1 MDFLKSGI
9 KTVLGATEPGQQP
22 SPAETVEKLVD
33 RAASST
39 LLEDRRDA
47 CRALKALSRKYR
59 IEVGAQG
66 MPALVSVLQNDCQ
79 DCEIISYALDT
90 LCNVVATEEFDEE
103 ADNPAVSVNVGEQFT
118 EMFIKNPEHVT
129 LVMGY
134 LEEYDFRVR
143 RAAIQLLT
151 TLIQNKTRDLQDHI
165 LISPMGVSKLMDLL
179 SDSREVIRND
189 ALLLLIQLTKGNS
202 NIQKI
207 VAFENAFDKIFDIIR
222 DEGCAEGGIVV
233 EDCLILLLNLLKNNA
248 SNQQF
253 FKEGSYIQRLAPMFE
268 LTNREGEGE
277 QGWAPQKMSNVHCML
292 QVVRSLVTPSNQQQ
306 VVASCQKAMKQ
317 SKLLEALCEILM
329 GSGVPADILTETINA
344 VAEVV
349 RGDADNQEELSK
361 VMAPS
366 TPPRPVIVVLLMS
379 MINEKQMLALRCSV
393 LYSFQCY
400 LYRNTAGQQAVV
412 STLLPSS
419 AADVS
424 SLSTGQLLCTGLF
437 STDSLANWFSSVAL
451 MHTLVDNTSQ
461 KEELLRVLLATPGG
475 QKPITLL
482 EQCTNLLQ
490 QESYKLQS
498 KVGLL
503 MLLSMWLAHCPTA
516 VKTLLQTQG
525 TMAYLT
531 AQISGNEHDEN
542 EYLVQGLCAFLMG
555 LCIQFND
562 NSLAGQKRDEICQL
576 IIKRIGQENFC
587 NKLNEVSRHEAY
599 SRACKQPQIRAKS
612 ANELLLDYEYCKLFK
627 GLEALVVKL
636 VTGFDVNGVELTELT
651 LSSEA
656 SALVAQYKGI
666 IRGLDAQITS
676 LQETVKKLEAK
687 SSEQEQKLVELQT
700 QNHQLTDQNTL
711 LKAQL
716 SALKSNDSSTNSSTP
731 NNENT
736 TNQSN
741 TNQATLEAL
750 NAAQFQTNLYYT
762 ENLRLNQELEN
773 MRKRLQEAIDAAN
786 VANENHHKLQKD
798 QEDLLELLT
807 DQENK
812 IQRYAQQMRAAG
824 LPVEDD
830 NDDSEDQDTSGA
842 DVNVNTQQQPQQ
854 IESVIPTNSLE
865 NSSPSHVMQ
874 NI

>member
-9 KTVLGATEPGQQP
+9 KTVLGSAEPGQQV

-66 MPALVSVLQNDCQ
+66 MSALVQVLQNDAQ

-103 ADNPAVSVNVGEQFT
+103 ADNPTVTVNVGEQFT

-129 LVMGY
+129 LIMGY
-134 LEEYDFRVR
+134 MEEYDFRVR

-151 TLIQNKTRDLQDHI
+151 TMIQNKTRDLQEHV
-165 LISPMGVSKLMDLL
+165 LVSPMGVSKLMDLL
-179 SDSREVIRND
+179 LDSREIIRND

-222 DEGCAEGGIVV
+222 DEGCADGGIVV
-233 EDCLILLLNLLKNNA
+233 EDCLILLLNLLKNNS

-268 LTNREGEGE
+268 LTNKEIDDA
-277 QGWAPQKMSNVHCML
+277 GWAPQKMSNVHCML

-349 RGDADNQEELSK
+349 RGDSENQEQLSK

-393 LYSFQCY
+393 LYSFQCF
-400 LYRNTAGQQAVV
+400 LFRNASGQQAVV

-437 STDSLANWFSSVAL
+437 STDALANWFSAVAL
-451 MHTLVDNTSQ
+451 MHALVENTTQ

-490 QESYKLQS
+490 QDSYKLQS

-516 VKTLLQTQG
+516 VKTLLQSQG

-562 NSLAGQKRDEICQL
+562 NTLPGQKRDDICQL

-599 SRACKQPQIRAKS
+599 SRACKQPQIRSKS
-612 ANELLLDYEYCKLFK
+612 AAELMLDYEYCKLFK

-636 VTGFDVNGVELTELT
+636 VTGFDINGVELTELT

-666 IRGLDAQITS
+666 IRGLDNQITT
-676 LQETVKKLEAK
+676 LQENVKLLENK
-687 SSEQEQKLVELQT
+687 NSEQQQKLSEQQT
-700 QNHQLTDQNTL
+700 LNQQLTDQNTL

-716 SALKSNDSSTNSSTP
+716 TANQGTIINAVNGNANTAPSEASA
-731 NNENT
+731 
-736 TNQSN
+736 Q
-741 TNQATLEAL
+741 LEAQL

-762 ENLRLNQELEN
+762 ENLRLNQEMEML
-773 MRKRLQEAIDAAN
+773 RKRLEESMQAAN
-786 VANENHHKLQKD
+786 SANENYQKLQKD

-807 DQENK
+807 DQDKK
-812 IQRYAQQMRAAG
+812 IQSYAKQMRAAG

-830 NDDSEDQDTSGA
+830 CPADEDDEEDCTGSGVGDEA
-842 DVNVNTQQQPQQ
+842 SSNATK
-854 IESVIPTNSLE
+854 TTA
-865 NSSPSHVMQ
+865 NSSPSHAENV
-874 NI
+874 

>member
-1 MDFLKSGI
+1 MDFLKSGF
-9 KTVLGATEPGQQP
+9 KTVLGATEPGQPP
-22 SPAETVEKLVD
+22 SAAETVEKLVD
-33 RAASST
+33 RASSST

-66 MPALVSVLQNDCQ
+66 MSALVQVLQNDCQ

-90 LCNVVATEEFDEE
+90 LCNIVASEEFEEE
-103 ADNPAVSVNVGEQFT
+103 ADNPTVSVNVGEQFT
-118 EMFIKNPEHVT
+118 EMFIKNPEHVSC
-129 LVMGY
+129 VMGY

-151 TLIQNKTRDLQDHI
+151 TLIQNKTRDLQE
-165 LISPMGVSKLMDLL
+165 LVLVSPMGVSKLMDLL

-207 VAFENAFDKIFDIIR
+207 VAFENAFDKIFDVIR
-222 DEGCAEGGIVV
+222 DEGCADGGIVV
-233 EDCLILLLNLLKNNA
+233 EDCLILLLNLLKNNS

-253 FKEGSYIQRLAPMFE
+253 FKEGSYIQRLAPMFD
-268 LTNREGEGE
+268 LSGKEGEE

-306 VVASCQKAMKQ
+306 VVSSCQKAMKQ

-344 VAEVV
+344 VAEVA
-349 RGDADNQEELSK
+349 RGDADNQDQLSK

-379 MINEKQMLALRCSV
+379 MINEKQLLALRCSV

-400 LYRNTAGQQAVV
+400 LYRNPSGQQAVV

-437 STDSLANWFSSVAL
+437 STDSLANWFSAVAL
-451 MHTLVDNTSQ
+451 MHALVDNTSQ
-461 KEELLRVLLATPGG
+461 KEELLRVLLATSAGG
-475 QKPITLL
+475 HKPITLL

-490 QESYKLQS
+490 QDSYKLQS

-503 MLLSMWLAHCPTA
+503 MLLSMWVAHCPTA

-531 AQISGNEHDEN
+531 AQISGNEHDET

-562 NSLAGQKRDEICQL
+562 NSLNGQKRDDICQL

-612 ANELLLDYEYCKLFK
+612 AVELLLDYEYCKLFK
-627 GLEALVVKL
+627 GLEALVVKM
-636 VTGFDVNGVELTELT
+636 VTGFDVNGIELTELT

-666 IRGLDAQITS
+666 IRGLDNQITT
-676 LQETVKKLEAK
+676 LQETVKKLEARNTD
-687 SSEQEQKLVELQT
+687 QEQKLTELQN
-700 QNHQLTDQNTL
+700 QNHQLMDQNTL

-716 SALKSNDSSTNSSTP
+716 SARKNNDSSTNSSTP
-731 NNENT
+731 NHDNNSPPNNVT
-736 TNQSN
+736 I
-741 TNQATLEAL
+741 EAL

-762 ENLRLNQELEN
+762 ENLRLQQELDN
-773 MRKRLQEAIDAAN
+773 LRKRLQDATDSAN
-786 VANENHHKLQKD
+786 LANENYQKLQKD

-812 IQRYAQQMRAAG
+812 IRCYAEQMRSAG
-824 LPVEDD
+824 LPVDDEGDVED
-830 NDDSEDQDTSGA
+830 S
-842 DVNVNTQQQPQQ
+842 
-854 IESVIPTNSLE
+854 NSDE
-865 NSSPSHVMQ
+865 NINSNHSSLIANSTETSSPQHATQ

>member
-47 CRALKALSRKYR
+47 CRALKALSKKYR

-79 DCEIISYALDT
+79 DCEIVSYALDT
-90 LCNVVATEEFDEE
+90 LCNIVTSEEFDEE
-103 ADNPAVSVNVGEQFT
+103 ADNPEVSVNVGEQFT
-118 EMFIKNPEHVT
+118 EMFIKNSEHVT
-129 LVMGY
+129 LIMGY

-143 RAAIQLLT
+143 RASIQLLT
-151 TLIQNKTRDLQDHI
+151 TLIQNKTRDLQELI
-165 LISPMGVSKLMDLL
+165 LVSPMGVSKLMDLL

-207 VAFENAFDKIFDIIR
+207 VAFENAFDKIFDIIH
-222 DEGCAEGGIVV
+222 DEGCADGGIVV
-233 EDCLILLLNLLKNNA
+233 EDCLILLLNLLKNNS

-268 LTNREGEGE
+268 LTNREVEGE

-306 VVASCQKAMKQ
+306 VVASCQKAMKH

-329 GSGVPADILTETINA
+329 GSGVPADILTETINT

-349 RGDADNQEELSK
+349 RGDPDNQDQLSK

-400 LYRNTAGQQAVV
+400 LYRNASGQQAVV

-437 STDSLANWFSSVAL
+437 STDSLANWFSAVAL
-451 MHTLVDNTSQ
+451 MHALVDNTAQ

-475 QKPITLL
+475 HKPITLL

-503 MLLSMWLAHCPTA
+503 MLLSMWLAHCPPA
-516 VKTLLQTQG
+516 VKTLLESQG
-525 TMAYLT
+525 IMAYLT

-562 NSLAGQKRDEICQL
+562 NSLPGQKRDEICQL

-636 VTGFDVNGVELTELT
+636 VTGFDLNGIELTELT

-666 IRGLDAQITS
+666 IRGLDAQINS
-676 LQETVKKLEAK
+676 LQDTVKQLEAK
-687 SSEQEQKLVELQT
+687 TIKQEQNLTELQT

-716 SALKSNDSSTNSSTP
+716 TALKSNDSSTNSSTP
-731 NNENT
+731 NNENNLQNT
-736 TNQSN
+736 SNANQV
-741 TNQATLEAL
+741 TLEAL

-762 ENLRLNQELEN
+762 ENLRLNQELETL
-773 MRKRLQEAIDAAN
+773 RKRLQEAVESAN
-786 VANENHHKLQKD
+786 TANENYHKLQKD

-812 IQRYAQQMRAAG
+812 IQRYADQMRAAG

-830 NDDSEDQDTSGA
+830 NDETEDA
-842 DVNVNTQQQPQQ
+842 DVESTVVNVNITQKQTLP
-854 IESVIPTNSLE
+854 IANSLE
-865 NSSPSHVMQ
+865 TSSPKHVE

>member
-1 MDFLKSGI
+1 MDFLKSGF
-9 KTVLGATEPGQQP
+9 KTVLGATEPGQPP
-22 SPAETVEKLVD
+22 SAAETVEKLVD
-33 RAASST
+33 RASSST

-66 MPALVSVLQNDCQ
+66 MPALIQVLQNDCQ

-90 LCNVVATEEFDEE
+90 LCNIVATEEFDEE
-103 ADNPAVSVNVGEQFT
+103 ADNPTVSVNVGEQFT
-118 EMFIKNPEHVT
+118 EMFIKNPEHVSC
-129 LVMGY
+129 VMNY

-151 TLIQNKTRDLQDHI
+151 TLIQNKTRDLQEHI
-165 LISPMGVSKLMDLL
+165 LVSPMGVSKLMDLL

-222 DEGCAEGGIVV
+222 DEGCADGGIVV
-233 EDCLILLLNLLKNNA
+233 EDCLILLLNLLKNNS

-268 LTNREGEGE
+268 LSGREGEE

-306 VVASCQKAMKQ
+306 VVSSCQKAMKQ

-344 VAEVV
+344 VAEVA
-349 RGDADNQEELSK
+349 RGDPDNQELLSK

-400 LYRNTAGQQAVV
+400 LYRNPAGQQAVV

-424 SLSTGQLLCTGLF
+424 NLSTGQLLCTGLF
-437 STDSLANWFSSVAL
+437 STDSLANWFSAVAL

-461 KEELLRVLLATPGG
+461 KEELLRVLLATSAGG
-475 QKPITLL
+475 HKPITLL

-503 MLLSMWLAHCPTA
+503 MLLSMWVAHCPTA

-525 TMAYLT
+525 TMGYLT

-562 NSLAGQKRDEICQL
+562 NSLAGQKRDDICQL

-612 ANELLLDYEYCKLFK
+612 AIELLLDYEYCKLFK
-627 GLEALVVKL
+627 GLEALVVKM
-636 VTGFDVNGVELTELT
+636 VTGFDVNGIELTELT

-666 IRGLDAQITS
+666 IRGLDTQITS
-676 LQETVKKLEAK
+676 LQETVKQLESKNTEQDKKLT
-687 SSEQEQKLVELQT
+687 ELQSL
-700 QNHQLTDQNTL
+700 NHQLTDQNTL

-716 SALKSNDSSTNSSTP
+716 GARKNNDSTSTNSSTP
-731 NNENT
+731 NNDNNSSP
-736 TNQSN
+736 TNH
-741 TNQATLEAL
+741 ATVEAL

-762 ENLRLNQELEN
+762 ENLRLQQELEN
-773 MRKRLQEAIDAAN
+773 LRKRLQETTATAN
-786 VANENHHKLQKD
+786 TANENYRKLQKD

-812 IQRYAQQMRAAG
+812 IQRYEQQMRAAG
-824 LPVEDD
+824 LPVEDEEEAENED
-830 NDDSEDQDTSGA
+830 NSNSDENIISNPS
-842 DVNVNTQQQPQQ
+842 
-854 IESVIPTNSLE
+854 SSLTNSIE
-865 NSSPSHVMQ
+865 NSSPQHAITQ

>member
-118 EMFIKNPEHVT
+118 EMFIKNPEHVS
-129 LVMGY
+129 LVMGC
-134 LEEYDFRVR
+134 LEEYDYRVR

-151 TLIQNKTRDLQDHI
+151 TLIQNKTKDLQEHI
-165 LISPMGVSKLMDLL
+165 LVSPMGVSKLMDLL
-179 SDSREVIRND
+179 SDSREIIRND

-233 EDCLILLLNLLKNNA
+233 EDCLILLLNLLKNNS

-268 LTNREGEGE
+268 LTNREVEGE

-349 RGDADNQEELSK
+349 RGDADNQDQLSK

-400 LYRNTAGQQAVV
+400 LYRNSSGQQAVV

-451 MHTLVDNTSQ
+451 MHTLVDNTAQ

-475 QKPITLL
+475 HKPITLL

-516 VKTLLQTQG
+516 VKTLLQSQG

-666 IRGLDAQITS
+666 IRGLDTQITS
-676 LQETVKKLEAK
+676 LQDTVKKLELK
-687 SSEQEQKLVELQT
+687 SAEQELKLNELQT

-731 NNENT
+731 NNENNT
-736 TNQSN
+736 HTNQPSAS
-741 TNQATLEAL
+741 NQATLEAL

-762 ENLRLNQELEN
+762 ENLRLNQELDT
-773 MRKRLQEAIDAAN
+773 MRKRLHEAIEAAN
-786 VANENHHKLQKD
+786 LANENHHKLQKD

-812 IQRYAQQMRAAG
+812 IQRYADQMRAAG

-830 NDDSEDQDTSGA
+830 VNDDDTEELVSA
-842 DVNVNTQQQPQQ
+842 EVNVNVPEQTT
-854 IESVIPTNSLE
+854 VITNSME
-865 NSSPSHVMQ
+865 NSSPSHMQ

>member
-1 MDFLKSGI
+1 MDFLKSGF
-9 KTVLGATEPGQQP
+9 KTVLGATEPGQPP
-22 SPAETVEKLVD
+22 SAAETVEKLVD

-66 MPALVSVLQNDCQ
+66 MPALIQVLQNDCQ

-90 LCNVVATEEFDEE
+90 LCNIVASEEFEEE
-103 ADNPAVSVNVGEQFT
+103 ADNPTVSVNVGEQFT
-118 EMFIKNPEHVT
+118 EMFIKSPDNVSC
-129 LVMGY
+129 VMGY

-151 TLIQNKTRDLQDHI
+151 TLIQNKTRDLQE
-165 LISPMGVSKLMDLL
+165 LVLVSPMGVSKLMDLL

-189 ALLLLIQLTKGNS
+189 ALLLLIQMTKGNS

-207 VAFENAFDKIFDIIR
+207 VAFENAFDKIFDVIR
-222 DEGCAEGGIVV
+222 DEGCADGGIVV
-233 EDCLILLLNLLKNNA
+233 EDCLILLLNLLKNNS

-268 LTNREGEGE
+268 LSNKESGEM
-277 QGWAPQKMSNVHCML
+277 GWAPQKMSNVHCML
-292 QVVRSLVTPSNQQQ
+292 QVIRSLVTPSNQQQ
-306 VVASCQKAMKQ
+306 VVSSCQKAMRQ

-344 VAEVV
+344 VAEVA
-349 RGDADNQEELSK
+349 RGDPDNQEQLSK

-379 MINEKQMLALRCSV
+379 MINEKQLLALRCSV

-400 LYRNTAGQQAVV
+400 LFRNPACQQAVV

-419 AADVS
+419 ATDVS
-424 SLSTGQLLCTGLF
+424 SLSTGQLLCNGLF
-437 STDSLANWFSSVAL
+437 STDSMANWFSAVAL
-451 MHTLVDNTSQ
+451 MHTLVDNTAQ
-461 KEELLRVLLATPGG
+461 KEELLRVLLATSAGAH
-475 QKPITLL
+475 KPVTLL

-503 MLLSMWLAHCPTA
+503 MLLSMWVAHCPTA

-562 NSLAGQKRDEICQL
+562 NSLTGQKRDDICQL
-576 IIKRIGQENFC
+576 IIKRIGQEHFC

-612 ANELLLDYEYCKLFK
+612 AMELLLDYEYCKLFK
-627 GLEALVVKL
+627 GLEALVVKM
-636 VTGFDVNGVELTELT
+636 VTGFDVNGIELTELT

-666 IRGLDAQITS
+666 IRGLDNQITT
-676 LQETVKKLEAK
+676 LQETVKQLEAK
-687 SSEQEQKLVELQT
+687 KSAQEQKLNEVQNL
-700 QNHQLTDQNTL
+700 NHQLTDQNTL

-716 SALKSNDSSTNSSTP
+716 SARKNNDSLSTNSSTP
-731 NNENT
+731 HNDNNSPPN
-736 TNQSN
+736 NV
-741 TNQATLEAL
+741 TLEAL

-762 ENLRLNQELEN
+762 ENLRLQQELDN
-773 MRKRLQEAIDAAN
+773 LRKRLQDATDMAN
-786 VANENHHKLQKD
+786 MANENYQKLQKD

-812 IQRYAQQMRAAG
+812 IQRYAEQMRSAG

-830 NDDSEDQDTSGA
+830 VDLEDSNSDENINSNHSSSNANSLTDTS
-842 DVNVNTQQQPQQ
+842 PQ
-854 IESVIPTNSLE
+854 
-865 NSSPSHVMQ
+865 HVTK

>member
-9 KTVLGATEPGQQP
+9 KTVLGASEPGQQP

-33 RAASST
+33 HAASAT

-47 CRALKALSRKYR
+47 CRALRALSRKYR
-59 IEVGAQG
+59 VEVGAQG
-66 MPALVSVLQNDCQ
+66 MPAMVQVLQNDRQ
-79 DCEIISYALDT
+79 DCEIISYVLET
-90 LCNVVATEEFDEE
+90 LCNIVATQEFDEE
-103 ADNPAVSVNVGEQFT
+103 ADNPMVSLNVGEQFT
-118 EMFIKNPEHVT
+118 EMFLKNPENVT
-129 LVMGY
+129 LIMGY

-151 TLIQNKTRDLQDHI
+151 TLIQNKTRDLQEHI
-165 LISPMGVSKLMDLL
+165 LVSPMGVSKLMDLL

-222 DEGCAEGGIVV
+222 DEGCSDGGIVV
-233 EDCLILLLNLLKNNA
+233 EDCLILLLNLLKNNS

-253 FKEGSYIQRLAPMFE
+253 FKEGSYIQRLAPMFDLSSTE
-268 LTNREGEGE
+268 NDET
-277 QGWAPQKMSNVHCML
+277 GWAPQKMSNMHCML

-306 VVASCQKAMKQ
+306 VVSSCQYTMRK
-317 SKLLEALCEILM
+317 SGLLEALCRILM
-329 GSGVPADILTETINA
+329 GGGVPADVLMETINT

-349 RGDADNQEELSK
+349 RGNAENQEQLRK

-366 TPPRPVIVVLLMS
+366 TPPRPVIVVLLMT
-379 MINEKQMLALRCSV
+379 MINEKQLLALRCSV

-400 LYRNTAGQQAVV
+400 LFRNSSGQQAVV
-412 STLLPSS
+412 QTLLPSS
-419 AADVS
+419 ATDVS
-424 SLSTGQLLCTGLF
+424 TLSTGQLLCTGLF
-437 STDSLANWFSSVAL
+437 SSDSLANWFSAVAL
-451 MHTLVDNTSQ
+451 MHTLVENTHQ
-461 KEELLRVLLATPGG
+461 KQELLRVLLATPGG
-475 QKPITLL
+475 HKPITLL

-503 MLLSMWLAHCPTA
+503 MLLSMWIAHCPSA

-542 EYLVQGLCAFLMG
+542 EHLVQGLCAFLMG

-562 NSLAGQKRDEICQL
+562 NSLPSQKRDDICQL
-576 IIKRIGQENFC
+576 IIKRIGQEHFC

-612 ANELLLDYEYCKLFK
+612 AGELLLDYEYCKLFK

-636 VTGFDVNGVELTELT
+636 VTGFDVNGIELTELT

-666 IRGLDAQITS
+666 IRGLDTQINS
-676 LQETVKKLEAK
+676 LQETVKKLEECD
-687 SSEQEQKLVELQT
+687 SEREEKLVEVQSL
-700 QNHQLTDQNTL
+700 NRQLVDQNTL

-716 SALKSNDSSTNSSTP
+716 AAAKKDDTESSPTLTSSNGVNKTNESAP
-731 NNENT
+731 N
-736 TNQSN
+736 
-741 TNQATLEAL
+741 EAH
-750 NAAQFQTNLYYT
+750 LYYAQNVCLQQEMEVLRQRLHEAVESAIISK
-762 ENLRLNQELEN
+762 ENYQ
-773 MRKRLQEAIDAAN
+773 
-786 VANENHHKLQKD
+786 KLQKD

-812 IQRYAQQMRAAG
+812 IQRYTAQMRAAG
-824 LPVEDD
+824 LPVEEDEI
-830 NDDSEDQDTSGA
+830 SED
-842 DVNVNTQQQPQQ
+842 DVDESQ
-854 IESVIPTNSLE
+854 IKNNSTTP
-865 NSSPSHVMQ
+865 SHTDSPSHMQ